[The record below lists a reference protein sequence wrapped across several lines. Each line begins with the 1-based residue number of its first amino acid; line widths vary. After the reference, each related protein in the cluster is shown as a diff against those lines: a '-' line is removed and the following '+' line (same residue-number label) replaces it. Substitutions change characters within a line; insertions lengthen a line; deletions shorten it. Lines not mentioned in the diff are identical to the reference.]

1 MEAATHP
8 CRAPKQGFVLFVHP
22 ATGTLDEW
30 KERTFCFANG
40 TNLEQNF
47 FLHRREMARDAVT
60 PGDTESL
67 ASSD

>member
-1 MEAATHP
+1 
-8 CRAPKQGFVLFVHP
+8 LFVHP